1 MTDKSSH
8 FQNHNVLLVDDSKTV
23 RKIIKDIFISIGF
36 RKDLITE
43 CGNPDE
49 ALQILEKESFN
60 LITSNMWMSSNLN
73 GIEFL
78 EKIRSSN
85 NQDLQKTPFLFIS
98 GEKGIDHK
106 NQAIGKG
113 ANGYISKPFVAKNF
127 ETYLNKIFSQNLKGE
142 TSFSTLAEDETTSI
156 GYKESFQNIS
166 GMKVLVVDDSQANL
180 LIIKEVLSSLKLKIS
195 ESISGEGALKALLSD
210 LPDLILLD
218 ITMAGMDGYE
228 TCKTI
233 KADKKFSHIPIIF
246 ITSLTETKDII
257 KGLSLGAVDYIIKP
271 FEREEILH
279 RVHNQLVL
287 RKSFIERQ
295 VMIEELKDLSE
306 KKDLLINELTE
317 LKEQLEVSSKTD
329 PLTNLL
335 NRRGAIELIENE
347 ITRFHQQNTPFT
359 LVLSDI
365 DHFKHVN
372 DTYGHDAGDFI
383 LKKMGEI
390 FKNNHRKDDKVARW
404 GGEEFLV
411 LLPETEI
418 EDGKYLAEK
427 FREEI
432 EKYELE
438 HNGYEITT
446 TMSFGVS
453 QYGRGSDSL
462 DSCLKI
468 ADENLY
474 EAKDSGRNLVVG

>member
-1 MTDKSSH
+1 MSYTPSQ
-8 FQNHNVLLVDDSKTV
+8 FQNHHVLLVDDSKTV

-36 RKDLITE
+36 NKDFITE
-43 CGNPDE
+43 CANPDD
-49 ALQILEKESFN
+49 ALQILEKSNFN

-73 GIEFL
+73 GIQFL

-85 NQDLQKTPFLFIS
+85 NEALQKTPFLFIS

-127 ETYLNKIFSQNLKGE
+127 ENYLNKIFSQNLKGE
-142 TSFSTLAEDETTSI
+142 TSFSTLAENETTLI
-156 GYKESFQNIS
+156 GSRESFQNVA

-180 LIIKEVLSSLKLKIS
+180 LIIREVLSGLKLKIT
-195 ESISGEGALKALLSD
+195 ESISGEGALKVLLSN

-257 KGLSLGAVDYIIKP
+257 KGLSLGAVDYIVKP
-271 FEREEILH
+271 FEKEEILH

-295 VMIEELKDLSE
+295 SMIEELKDLSE

-317 LKEQLEVSSKTD
+317 LKEQLELSSKTD

-335 NRRGAIELIENE
+335 NRRGAMELIEKE
-347 ITRFHQQNTPFT
+347 ISRFHQTNIPFT

-383 LKKMGEI
+383 LNKMGEI
-390 FKNNHRKDDKVARW
+390 FNSNHRKYDRVARW

-418 EDGKYLAEK
+418 EDGKRLAEN
-427 FREEI
+427 FRGEI
-432 EKYELE
+432 EALELE
-438 HNGYEITT
+438 HKGHEIPI

-453 QYGRGSDSL
+453 QYGLGSDSL

>member
-1 MTDKSSH
+1 MADASNQFQSH
-8 FQNHNVLLVDDSKTV
+8 TVLLVDDSKTV

-36 RKDLITE
+36 SNDFIKE
-43 CGNPDE
+43 CGNPDD
-49 ALQILEKESFN
+49 ALQILEKDNFN

-78 EKIRSSN
+78 EKIRNSSN
-85 NQDLQKTPFLFIS
+85 EKLQKTPFLFIS

-142 TSFSTLAEDETTSI
+142 AAFSTQPDDETTQV
-156 GYKESFQNIS
+156 SFDENLQNVS
-166 GMKVLVVDDSQANL
+166 GMKVLIVDDSHANL
-180 LIIKEVLSSLKLKIS
+180 LIIREVLSGLKLKIT
-195 ESISGEGALKALLSD
+195 ESISGEGALKSLLSD

-257 KGLSLGAVDYIIKP
+257 KGLSLGAVDYIAKP
-271 FEREEILH
+271 FEKQEIMH
-279 RVHNQLVL
+279 RVHNQLVF

-295 VMIEELKDLSE
+295 TMIEELKDLSE
-306 KKDLLINELTE
+306 KKDLLINELME

-347 ITRFHQQNTPFT
+347 ISRFHQTNTPFSII
-359 LVLSDI
+359 LCDI

-372 DTYGHDAGDFI
+372 DTHGHDAGDFI
-383 LKKMGEI
+383 LEKMGDI
-390 FKNNHRKDDKVARW
+390 FKSGRRKHDVVARW

-418 EDGKYLAEK
+418 EDGKSMAEK
-427 FREEI
+427 FRKEI
-432 EKYELE
+432 ETVELE
-438 HNGYEITT
+438 HKGYEIPI

-474 EAKDSGRNLVVG
+474 EAKDSGRNLVIG